1 MRHYEVGEWTDFAR
15 ELLSGKQRVEMQEHL
30 AAGCAECG
38 KLLEF
43 IRQVAGTAATE
54 AAYETASKE
63 LAVSARQIFTQRQ
76 SRARW
81 TERAVQALRVLA
93 AHMTYDSALDLQPA
107 GARAN
112 RAASRHM
119 LYEAGDFCLD
129 LRFDRERDSQQVMLV
144 GQVANRQ
151 NPEYPVAKLPVLVL
165 SGQKVITETA
175 SNEFGE
181 FSLEYIPR
189 ANLRLSVPL
198 SEAGVR
204 IEVSLKR
211 VMEEHES

>member
-15 ELLSGKQRVEMQEHL
+15 ELLSGKQRAEMREHL
-30 AAGCAECG
+30 AAGCAECS

-43 IRQVAGTAATE
+43 IRQVAATAATE
-54 AAYETASKE
+54 MAYEAATKD
-63 LAVSARQIFTQRQ
+63 LAVAARQIFAQRQ
-76 SRARW
+76 SGARW
-81 TERAVQALRVLA
+81 TERAMQALRVLA
-93 AHMTYDSALDLQPA
+93 AQMTYDSALDLQPA

-112 RAASRHM
+112 RTASRQM

-144 GQVANRQ
+144 GQVANRK
-151 NPEYPVAKLPVLVL
+151 NPEFPVAKLPVLVL
-165 SGQKVITETA
+165 SGQKVITQTS

-198 SEAGVR
+198 TEAGVR